1 MIDVTK
7 RRIHKTSVLNME
19 TARVSQVQNIAHL
32 KAKEIKTLTKA
43 GQIMSVETVQ
53 QLLKMTRLLHTNLA
67 NSLEKA
73 SLSTKNEKVLMLLD
87 YLSLH
92 EKELSRVL
100 ALSEQDAQSAAI
112 HTWCIEYF
120 DKHAI
125 ALDNIDYSNMTFAEI
140 MRSIVTIHNKIIE
153 LYRYLALRAES
164 VVANELLNNLL
175 TLEQH
180 EAMRI
185 VRDAQE
191 LEDL

>member
-1 MIDVTK
+1 
-7 RRIHKTSVLNME
+7 
-19 TARVSQVQNIAHL
+19 
-32 KAKEIKTLTKA
+32 
-43 GQIMSVETVQ
+43 MSVETIQ
-53 QLLKMTRLLHTNLA
+53 QMLKMTRLLHTNLA
-67 NSLEKA
+67 YSLNKA
-73 SLSTKNEKVLMLLD
+73 SLSTKKEKVRMLLD

-112 HTWCIEYF
+112 HTWCVEHF
-120 DKHAI
+120 DKNFI
-125 ALDNIDYSNMTFAEI
+125 TLENIDYSNMTFAEI
-140 MRSIVTIHNKIIE
+140 MCSIVTIHNKIIE
-153 LYRYLALRAES
+153 LYRYLALRAET

-180 EAMRI
+180 EAMRM